1 MIGAYSDGYFGMMRD
16 IGIGYQIA
24 KDQRIKERE
33 ALLHQGNNEAA
44 LIAWEE
50 REQHFPFPFSRGQ
63 ITAYNA
69 WKESKANG
77 LEVVESRDLPW
88 EKDFHDYI
96 ETFREAR
103 IESIIVTDSAFNKGK
118 YAHLFENEGC
128 RIIGQKVFIRH
139 EKRSTGIENINAVG
153 ILITIFN
160 ENERAVDSDD

>member
-1 MIGAYSDGYFGMMRD
+1 MISAYSDGYFGMMRD

-88 EKDFHDYI
+88 EKDFHDY

-139 EKRSTGIENINAVG
+139 EKRSTGIENINTVG

>member
-1 MIGAYSDGYFGMMRD
+1 MISAYSDGYFGMMRD

-96 ETFREAR
+96 ETFRFLYKG
-103 IESIIVTDSAFNKGK
+103 IIIKHNKTEPTYTK
-118 YAHLFENEGC
+118 TSLFLC
-128 RIIGQKVFIRH
+128 
-139 EKRSTGIENINAVG
+139 EKRCFLWPGLRKEGNLFKLAGPGGLAFFHLTKKEVSKWPMKK
-153 ILITIFN
+153 
-160 ENERAVDSDD
+160 

>member
-1 MIGAYSDGYFGMMRD
+1 MISAYSDGYFGMMRD

-50 REQHFPFPFSRGQ
+50 REQHFSFPFSRGQ

-88 EKDFHDYI
+88 EKDLHDYI

-139 EKRSTGIENINAVG
+139 EKRSTGIENINTVG